1 MKKFAVALMSVACIA
16 CAAVAV
22 STVQTSVNADASSTL
37 FTETKCQISEN
48 GNKMLI
54 VTGITETDLIYEL
67 GYEIA
72 GYTPVAGDKTE
83 TNVYYESLTL
93 GDETR
98 EAGVF
103 IDGAEGL
110 LIWEIAYDK
119 TVSYSVKPYAYVGV
133 MNVEQ
138 LIAPDGN
145 TKTYGTEKAN
155 FNAFSVVFKN
165 EDGST
170 VATETKNYGQTV
182 SAPQETPEKA
192 GYTFDAWYNGAT
204 AYDFTK
210 PVTGALELTAKFNA
224 NTDTAYTVKVY
235 KEKLLGGGY
244 DLVETVNAK
253 GTTDDT
259 VSIEDVTVTADTTG
273 MSVNATK
280 SVQEGVVN
288 ANGSLELSVY
298 YDYPKYGVN
307 KKAWNLNYDA
317 NKNYIYVSTKNQD
330 STALEFAS
338 NAQKVYFA
346 GKMNMNS
353 GFGNYGFTVTSGTT
367 QRWVMMSNDTIGK
380 FMVRG
385 CNYTGSGFSASDAGF
400 TDVNHNGI
408 SSANVMTGYSKAIT
422 SNTNKSWNYAV
433 VIKNDVMHIFLDD
446 IFCFFIDLTT
456 IGFAANSSYN
466 VGIGK
471 TWTSANSDF
480 TIDNI
485 TIRTGTAVD
494 KIFANFEKIQY
505 NTFTTTSWKTAGAAR
520 YMLDGSV
527 IMQQQES
534 ALSDGTEHYNG
545 NDYQVWFKNASNV
558 VYYKSTL
565 KANDVL
571 FSSARGVG
579 FMLKVGETNLVF
591 SFGGSNENQ
600 AGSGI
605 RLWAPQEVRYT
616 TDYVVNGNKILAMT
630 SATGDGQDRSFTV
643 EYIVADGVLYMF
655 VDGTLTVKIVLS
667 ELDATFTA
675 SANYQIGVFVRYPR
689 KSNVVGYY
697 APTLVYGSEAT
708 AAIAKT
714 GYTLN

>member
-1 MKKFAVALMSVACIA
+1 LVRRS
-16 CAAVAV
+16 
-22 STVQTSVNADASSTL
+22 D
-37 FTETKCQISEN
+37 
-48 GNKMLI
+48 
-54 VTGITETDLIYEL
+54 EL
-67 GYEIA
+67 TAIPERGGRFDGQEI
-72 GYTPVAGDKTE
+72 GHGSDRKHDDSK

-408 SSANVMTGYSKAIT
+408 SSANVMTGYS
-422 SNTNKSWNYAV
+422 
-433 VIKNDVMHIFLDD
+433 MHRFEVGKTYRIQTGRVGNRLF
-446 IFCFFIDLTT
+446 IFIDGELAVECTDPDPLPYGKF
-456 IGFAANSSYN
+456 GFGVY
-466 VGIGK
+466 
-471 TWTSANSDF
+471 
-480 TIDNI
+480 
-485 TIRTGTAVD
+485 
-494 KIFANFEKIQY
+494 
-505 NTFTTTSWKTAGAAR
+505 
-520 YMLDGSV
+520 
-527 IMQQQES
+527 
-534 ALSDGTEHYNG
+534 
-545 NDYQVWFKNASNV
+545 AS
-558 VYYKSTL
+558 
-565 KANDVL
+565 KAQFRN
-571 FSSARGVG
+571 
-579 FMLKVGETNLVF
+579 LKVYRPF
-591 SFGGSNENQ
+591 
-600 AGSGI
+600 A
-605 RLWAPQEVRYT
+605 QEFKTSYQELKK
-616 TDYVVNGNKILAMT
+616 NK
-630 SATGDGQDRSFTV
+630 
-643 EYIVADGVLYMF
+643 
-655 VDGTLTVKIVLS
+655 
-667 ELDATFTA
+667 
-675 SANYQIGVFVRYPR
+675 
-689 KSNVVGYY
+689 
-697 APTLVYGSEAT
+697 
-708 AAIAKT
+708 
-714 GYTLN
+714 